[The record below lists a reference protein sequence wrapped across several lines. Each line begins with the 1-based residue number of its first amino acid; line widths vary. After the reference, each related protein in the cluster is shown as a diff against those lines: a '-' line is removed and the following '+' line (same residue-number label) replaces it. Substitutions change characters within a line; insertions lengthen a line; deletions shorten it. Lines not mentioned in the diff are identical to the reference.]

1 VEKRVNYRD
10 AIAWIIERSGYD
22 KGFVANP
29 FAGDDVAALGLKRTA
44 ALVERLGAPDARY
57 QIAHVA
63 GTKGKGSTSATI
75 AAVARAAGRS
85 TGLYATPHLHTFRER
100 ILINDEPISE
110 DEFAACADL
119 VAEADR
125 AVQAEQPELG
135 EPTAFE
141 VATTLALLAFARENV
156 NVAVMEVGM
165 GGRLDATNVVLPDV
179 SAITSISYDHT
190 AILGDTLTKIAYE
203 KGGIIKPGRPVVV
216 GPQDPEAQ
224 RELERLAAE
233 RDAPLYRAGRDW
245 QADAH
250 QHGATLIGPWGE
262 WRDVRLALAGTHQVE
277 NTGIALMALWL
288 LDPALLADED
298 VVRDALARVR
308 WPGRFERVATAPDIY
323 VDGAHNVDSMRR
335 LVETVQPLLQ
345 RPPIVILGIS
355 RDKDIDGMLGAL
367 APLRPRLIATAS
379 HNPRA
384 SDPAGIVSAAASE
397 SLAADIADNLSTALE
412 LADSLAER
420 DDVILVTGSLYVVA
434 EAREALGLAETPA
447 FERSLLYG

>member
-1 VEKRVNYRD
+1 VNYRD
-10 AIAWIIERSGYD
+10 AIGWIIERSGYD

-44 ALVERLGAPDARY
+44 ALVERLGAPDTRY
-57 QIAHVA
+57 QIALVA

-100 ILINDEPISE
+100 VLIDDEPITE
-110 DEFAACADL
+110 AEFAACADL
-119 VAEADR
+119 VADADR

-141 VATTLALLAFARENV
+141 VATALALLAFARAKV
-156 NVAVMEVGM
+156 DLAVMEVGM
-165 GGRLDATNVVLPDV
+165 GGRLDATNVVMPAV

-190 AILGDTLTKIAYE
+190 AILGDTLTKIAFE

-216 GPQDPEAQ
+216 GPQQCEAL

-245 QADAH
+245 QAESHPA
-250 QHGATLIGPWGE
+250 GVTLIGPWGA
-262 WRDVRLALAGTHQVE
+262 WRNVRLALAGTHQVE
-277 NTGIALMALWL
+277 NAGTALMTLWL
-288 LDPALLADED
+288 LDPELLADEET
-298 VVRDALARVR
+298 VQDALAHVR
-308 WPGRFERVATAPDIY
+308 WPGRFERVARTPDIY
-323 VDGAHNVDSMRR
+323 VDGAHNVDSMQR

-345 RPPIVILGIS
+345 RPPVVVLGVS

-384 SDPAGIVSAAASE
+384 SNPAHLVSAAATVDLTADAAPDITSALD
-397 SLAADIADNLSTALE
+397 LARSIAQP
-412 LADSLAER
+412 

-434 EAREALGLAETPA
+434 EAREALGLAATPA